1 MLSGFRT
8 GNSNGEHTV
17 FLIGVCGFH
26 PLQQN
31 CDRRG
36 TREVRTVIS
45 YFVDPAITKEVRAEQ
60 TSWWESACGALCL
73 FDDGQREGRLVRCS
87 IARAPEAE
95 AGTVGM
101 FQVESRAQT
110 ASLPQNNPEKFYDV
124 VIQVAII
131 RPEPIVGKMMHP
143 DMRRRQKK
151 EEISYPI
158 LLWNPC

>member
-1 MLSGFRT
+1 M
-8 GNSNGEHTV
+8 
-17 FLIGVCGFH
+17 
-26 PLQQN
+26 
-31 CDRRG
+31 
-36 TREVRTVIS
+36 
-45 YFVDPAITKEVRAEQ
+45 
-60 TSWWESACGALCL
+60 
-73 FDDGQREGRLVRCS
+73 RCS

-101 FQVESRAQT
+101 FQVESRAQM

-124 VIQVAII
+124 VIQVVAII